1 MNAELGRPRRPNR
14 ELADPPCASV
24 RSIFAAAENGGTPD
38 RQRFDRVRRRRLR
51 LLPGVCRNELG
62 NAVAATRF
70 TAALTAVERRG
81 SPFRPL
87 ALPNVESL
95 ASPSAASST
104 DAERSENRRR
114 LIEPVRQE
122 LAAVEQTL
130 DRELRSEHPF
140 LHELS
145 RYDAFFGGKRLRP
158 TLLLLC
164 GRAVG
169 PVTSSHIALAAAIE
183 MIHAATLVHD
193 DVLDDATT
201 RRRLP
206 TVNVRWNDEVAVLM
220 GDYLFSHAFRLAAGT
235 GSAEA
240 CRVIGEAT
248 NATCAGELK
257 QVSSRGNL
265 QLSEQ
270 DYFEIVEGKTAALLA
285 CCGRLGGE
293 LAGADR
299 ATVQRLERFG
309 RDLGVTFQIVDD
321 LLDVCGDPAA
331 MGKDAVADLAKG
343 KLTLPVIRAL
353 ARSTGRQR
361 TKLLE
366 VLDAAC
372 DDRTGPA
379 LQHELVAI
387 LQETG
392 GLEDAKRIATQRAEA
407 ARRWLDPLSPSPALE
422 ALRALP
428 EAALNR
434 TS

>member
-1 MNAELGRPRRPNR
+1 MTRVRAYRWLSGFAELG
-14 ELADPPCASV
+14 S
-24 RSIFAAAENGGTPD
+24 
-38 RQRFDRVRRRRLR
+38 
-51 LLPGVCRNELG
+51 
-62 NAVAATRF
+62 AVAATRF

-81 SPFRPL
+81 SPFRTVP
-87 ALPNVESL
+87 P
-95 ASPSAASST
+95 SST
-104 DAERSENRRR
+104 NPFALAPGPNPAEARQR
-114 LIEPVRQE
+114 LIEPVRDE
-122 LAAVEQTL
+122 LALVEQTL

-164 GRAVG
+164 GKAAG
-169 PVTSSHIALAAAIE
+169 SLTPAHIALAAAIE

-220 GDYLFSHAFRLAAGT
+220 GDYLFSHAFRLAACT

-240 CRVIGEAT
+240 CRIIGAAT

-257 QVSSRGNL
+257 QVSSRGDL
-265 QLSEQ
+265 QLSER

-293 LAGADR
+293 LAGSDG
-299 ATVQRLERFG
+299 ATVQRLDRFG

-321 LLDVCGDPAA
+321 LLDVCGDPAS

-353 ARSTGRQR
+353 ARATGRQR
-361 TKLLE
+361 TRLLE
-366 VLDAAC
+366 ILDAAC
-372 DDRTGPA
+372 DDRRSQR
-379 LQHELVAI
+379 LQTDLVAI
-387 LQETG
+387 LRETG
-392 GLEDAKRIATQRAEA
+392 GLDDAHRIATQRADE
-407 ARRWLDPLSPSPALE
+407 ARRWLEPLPPSPALE

-428 EAALNR
+428 DAALNR
-434 TS
+434 SA

>member
-1 MNAELGRPRRPNR
+1 M
-14 ELADPPCASV
+14 
-24 RSIFAAAENGGTPD
+24 
-38 RQRFDRVRRRRLR
+38 
-51 LLPGVCRNELG
+51 
-62 NAVAATRF
+62 
-70 TAALTAVERRG
+70 TAVDRRG
-81 SPFRPL
+81 SPFRTLPL
-87 ALPNVESL
+87 SPPTVPAPAPPPSTPEGYSGGAGQRL
-95 ASPSAASST
+95 A
-104 DAERSENRRR
+104 
-114 LIEPVRQE
+114 EPVRQE
-122 LAAVEQTL
+122 LLQVEATL

-164 GRAVG
+164 GKAAG
-169 PVTSSHIALAAAIE
+169 SLTSQHVTLAAAIE

-220 GDYLFSHAFRLAAGT
+220 GDYLFSHAFRLAACS

-240 CRVIGEAT
+240 CRIIGAAT

-257 QVSSRGNL
+257 QVASRGNL

-270 DYFEIVEGKTAALLA
+270 AYFEIVEGKTAALLA

-293 LAGADR
+293 LAGAEV
-299 ATVQRLERFG
+299 AVVQRLERFG
-309 RDLGVTFQIVDD
+309 RDLGVAFQIVDD
-321 LLDVCGDPAA
+321 LLDVSGDPAT

-343 KLTLPVIRAL
+343 KMTLPVIRAL
-353 ARSTGRQR
+353 SRATGRQR

-366 VLDAAC
+366 ILNAAC
-372 DDRTGPA
+372 DDRRAPG
-379 LQHELVAI
+379 LQSDLVA
-387 LQETG
+387 LLAETG
-392 GLEDAKRIATQRAEA
+392 GLEDAQGMAKQRASD
-407 ARRWLDPLSPSPALE
+407 ARRWLDGLPTSPALE
-422 ALRALP
+422 SLRALP

-434 TS
+434 AA

>member
-1 MNAELGRPRRPNR
+1 MAPPPSTAE
-14 ELADPPCASV
+14 EPP
-24 RSIFAAAENGGTPD
+24 AEARD
-38 RQRFDRVRRRRLR
+38 RLV
-51 LLPGVCRNELG
+51 
-62 NAVAATRF
+62 
-70 TAALTAVERRG
+70 
-81 SPFRPL
+81 
-87 ALPNVESL
+87 
-95 ASPSAASST
+95 
-104 DAERSENRRR
+104 
-114 LIEPVRQE
+114 EPVRQE
-122 LAAVEQTL
+122 LLQVEATL

-164 GRAVG
+164 GKAAG
-169 PVTSSHIALAAAIE
+169 SVTPQHVTLAAAIE

-220 GDYLFSHAFRLAAGT
+220 GDYLFSHAFRLAACS

-240 CRVIGEAT
+240 CRVIGAAT

-257 QVSSRGNL
+257 QVASRGDL

-293 LAGADR
+293 LAGAEV
-299 ATVQRLERFG
+299 AIVQRLERFG
-309 RDLGVTFQIVDD
+309 RDLGVAFQIVDD
-321 LLDVCGDPAA
+321 LLDVSGDPAT
-331 MGKDAVADLAKG
+331 MGKDAVVDLAKG

-353 ARSTGRQR
+353 ARATGRQR

-366 VLDAAC
+366 ILDAAC
-372 DDRTGPA
+372 DDRTAPG
-379 LQHELVAI
+379 LQAELVALI
-387 LQETG
+387 AEAG
-392 GLEDAKRIATQRAEA
+392 GLEDAERIARQRAEDA
-407 ARRWLDPLSPSPALE
+407 KRWLDPLPPSPALE

-428 EAALNR
+428 EAALTR
-434 TS
+434 RA